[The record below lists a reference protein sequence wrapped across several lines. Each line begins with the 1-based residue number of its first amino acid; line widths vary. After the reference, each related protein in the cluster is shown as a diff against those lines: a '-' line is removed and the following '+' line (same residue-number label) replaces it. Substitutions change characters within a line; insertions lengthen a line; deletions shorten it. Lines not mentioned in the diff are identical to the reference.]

1 MINYESRI
9 LELITR
15 NGPLKV
21 RQLCKLTGLHETSVK
36 RFIKPLFTKGLLKR
50 ASDWSYSINTGPVP
64 VESEKYS
71 RMVQQATE
79 LESKRFWL
87 RAARVWR
94 EAMLVARFDASR
106 NAAKENCD
114 RCAVKGSLNCGNY
127 GGLVTGRIISAS
139 VNRDLQ

>member
-1 MINYESRI
+1 MINYESKI

-21 RQLCKLTGLHETSVK
+21 RELCKLTDLNETSVK

-50 ASDWSYSINTGPVP
+50 ASDWSYSINTDPLP

-71 RMVQQATE
+71 RMARQAAE
-79 LESKRFWL
+79 LESKEFWL

-94 EAMLVARFDASR
+94 EAMLVAKFDASR
-106 NAAKENCD
+106 NAAKESCD
-114 RCAVKGSLNCGNY
+114 RCAVKGSLNCGSY
-127 GGLVTGRIISAS
+127 GGLDTGRIISAS
-139 VNRDLQ
+139 VNRDLL

>member
-1 MINYESRI
+1 MINYESKI

-21 RQLCKLTGLHETSVK
+21 RELCKLTGLHETSVK

-50 ASDWSYSINTGPVP
+50 ASDWSYSINTDPLP

-79 LESKRFWL
+79 LESKGFWL

-94 EAMLVARFDASR
+94 EVMLVAKFDGSR

-127 GGLVTGRIISAS
+127 GGLDTGRIISAS
-139 VNRDLQ
+139 VNRDLL

>member
-1 MINYESRI
+1 MINYESKI

-21 RQLCKLTGLHETSVK
+21 RELCKLTGLYETSVK
-36 RFIKPLFTKGLLKR
+36 RFIKPLFSKGLLKR
-50 ASDWSYSINTGPVP
+50 ASDWSYSINTDPLP
-64 VESEKYS
+64 VESDKYS
-71 RMVQQATE
+71 RMARQAAE
-79 LESKRFWL
+79 LESKGFWL
-87 RAARVWR
+87 RAAQVWR

-127 GGLVTGRIISAS
+127 GGLDTGRIISAS
-139 VNRDLQ
+139 VNRDLL